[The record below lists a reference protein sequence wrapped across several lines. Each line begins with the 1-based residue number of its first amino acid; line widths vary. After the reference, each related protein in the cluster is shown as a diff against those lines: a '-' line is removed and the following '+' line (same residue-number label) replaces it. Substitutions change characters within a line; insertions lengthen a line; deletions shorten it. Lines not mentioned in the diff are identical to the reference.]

1 MSVWILRKSGS
12 EKHFES
18 NKSKRFIC
26 SFTSVTSGNI
36 RLLFYATK
44 GKKSL
49 ILARAESELSKITDS
64 GIWRFLAAELN
75 LLNPA
80 FIN

>member
-1 MSVWILRKSGS
+1 MSVWILIKSGS

-49 ILARAESELSKITDS
+49 ILARA
-64 GIWRFLAAELN
+64 G
-75 LLNPA
+75 
-80 FIN
+80 